1 MEKTMT
7 RGARGLLH
15 EPIPRAKVF
24 PGPAVASPAYD
35 CANAACPDRP
45 DHEPVDG
52 AGLRCFES
60 EYPMR
65 FPPIAGGGRAG
76 RRGVEVIVDYPES
89 TERAWALARSALA
102 LMEKQG
108 VAPSPKNFAVWYLYF
123 SGREPELVRSLDNL
137 MDGARELTDE
147 VNDEAYRRFVTSEGE
162 SAALEDAALRI
173 RTELDKV
180 VGVVASA
187 GAGAAEYGD
196 ALNSASTALAGVDKP
211 DQLSA
216 IVANIVTATRLM
228 EERNETLETRLGE
241 SAAEIEQ
248 LKVNLAVTRR
258 EAMTDALT
266 GILNR
271 SSFDAQLARAVQEA
285 QKSRDHLSLLMV
297 DIDDFKK
304 FNDNFG
310 HQVGDKVLALTAAT
324 LNECTKGQDIAARYG
339 GEEFAVV
346 LPRTDLRGAALVG
359 DSVRQRISE

>member
-1 MEKTMT
+1 MT

-15 EPIPRAKVF
+15 GPIPRAKVF

-35 CANAACPDRP
+35 CAVATCPGRP

-52 AGLRCFES
+52 AGLRYFES
-60 EYPMR
+60 EHPIR
-65 FPPIAGGGRAG
+65 FPPIAGGGRVG
-76 RRGVEVIVDYPES
+76 RRGVGVIVDYPEP

-108 VAPSPKNFAVWYLYF
+108 VAPSPKNFAVWHLYF

-147 VNDEAYRRFVTSEGE
+147 VNDEAYRHFVTSEGE
-162 SAALEDAALRI
+162 SATLEDAALRI

-180 VGVVASA
+180 LGVVASA

-196 ALNSASTALAGVDKP
+196 ALNSASTVLAGVDKP
-211 DQLSA
+211 DQHSS
-216 IVANIVTATRLM
+216 IVANIITATRLM

-248 LKVNLAVTRR
+248 LKVKLADTRC
-258 EAMTDALT
+258 EALT
-266 GILNR
+266 GILNP
-271 SSFDAQLARAVQEA
+271 SSFDAQHAPAVQEA
-285 QKSRDHLSLLMV
+285 QKSREHLSLLMV
-297 DIDDFKK
+297 DIDNFKK

-324 LNECTKGQDIAARYG
+324 LNECTKGQDIAAR
-339 GEEFAVV
+339 
-346 LPRTDLRGAALVG
+346 T
-359 DSVRQRISE
+359 